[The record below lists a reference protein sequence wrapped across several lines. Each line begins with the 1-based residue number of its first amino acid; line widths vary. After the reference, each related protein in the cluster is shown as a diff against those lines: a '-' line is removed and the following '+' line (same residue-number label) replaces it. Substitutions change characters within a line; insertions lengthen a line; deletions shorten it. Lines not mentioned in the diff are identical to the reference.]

1 MTRTFELTHRA
12 PQGPESTTVQADTWA
27 QLQAELHRYCP
38 ADIAGGLDL
47 AWIRPTPLTKGD
59 WTIQERAA

>member
-1 MTRTFELTHRA
+1 MTRTFDLTRSV
-12 PQGPESTTVQADTWA
+12 PSGTESATMQVDTWA

-38 ADIAGGLDL
+38 ADVAGGLDL
-47 AWIRPTPLTKGD
+47 AWIRPTPLTRGD